1 MTTGQSRLQ
10 WFSWLRSFLDGWV
23 RAKIVPAENIFSDLG
38 IDSSKPICY
47 VLKSN
52 SIFDFLVLDI
62 FCAKNNLPRPLAGVD
77 DLGDNKDASSIY
89 LSQVGVLRTYGAYRH
104 EPPSPFFKLLRR
116 AGQNDSFDVQLV
128 PVSVFWGRDPGR
140 GEPSI
145 FKLFFPDDDRASFIQ
160 KLFIVLA
167 QGKNVAVHYSRPI
180 HLREQISLSKS
191 VEQTARKLTRVIR
204 VHFQTLRN
212 AFLGPGLVSRTRVI
226 ETLIRGKILRSA
238 IEDECRKKNITR
250 ERAERL
256 AKEYISEIAAE
267 VSPEVIA
274 GMAILLRRLWNRIYS
289 GVVVENIDRLRAIPA
304 NAEIVY
310 VPCHR
315 SHMDYLLLNYVLYD
329 NHVLTP
335 HVAAGINLN
344 FWPVGS
350 LIRRVGAFYI
360 RRSFNNNRLYAVAF
374 SEYVSFLLQRGF
386 PVQFFIEGGRS
397 RTGKVLAP
405 KTGMVSMVVSSFLR
419 NNDRPIY
426 FVPVYI
432 AYDRVAEVK
441 TYRKELTGAK
451 KKSESV
457 GQLVQGRKAL
467 RSSHGKAYIAF
478 AEPIKLGSFLDEEKP
493 GWRDQSYDNDAKP
506 VWMNPVVQSLAAK
519 IMTSVNESTVCGSV
533 ALVATILLATR
544 QRALPEDELLA
555 HIDMFQNIAKMA
567 PYSADARLPNLP
579 AATILEMAERVGRLS
594 RFTHPGGDVIHAVE
608 PQASFITYYRNNVAH
623 LFAVPS
629 AIAFFLQHNDS
640 IREDLIRQ
648 GMRVIYPVIKKEFFL
663 RWDVKD
669 IDSVT
674 TQYIGILCD
683 LGLFAR
689 SEGGKL
695 TRPEMTSFEFNILRT
710 IGLVIGPALE
720 RFAIATHLLK
730 QYDDGLEFKIEDF
743 QRRCVMMAQRISL
756 LTGATDAE
764 LPTPQLFSVIF
775 DQLNENGMIKKMT
788 SDTWTL
794 APAFTE
800 ILGLTAVLLSVD
812 MRHSMARAKG

>member
-1 MTTGQSRLQ
+1 
-10 WFSWLRSFLDGWV
+10 
-23 RAKIVPAENIFSDLG
+23 
-38 IDSSKPICY
+38 
-47 VLKSN
+47 
-52 SIFDFLVLDI
+52 
-62 FCAKNNLPRPLAGVD
+62 
-77 DLGDNKDASSIY
+77 
-89 LSQVGVLRTYGAYRH
+89 
-104 EPPSPFFKLLRR
+104 
-116 AGQNDSFDVQLV
+116 
-128 PVSVFWGRDPGR
+128 
-140 GEPSI
+140 
-145 FKLFFPDDDRASFIQ
+145 
-160 KLFIVLA
+160 
-167 QGKNVAVHYSRPI
+167 
-180 HLREQISLSKS
+180 
-191 VEQTARKLTRVIR
+191 
-204 VHFQTLRN
+204 
-212 AFLGPGLVSRTRVI
+212 
-226 ETLIRGKILRSA
+226 
-238 IEDECRKKNITR
+238 
-250 ERAERL
+250 
-256 AKEYISEIAAE
+256 
-267 VSPEVIA
+267 
-274 GMAILLRRLWNRIYS
+274 
-289 GVVVENIDRLRAIPA
+289 
-304 NAEIVY
+304 
-310 VPCHR
+310 
-315 SHMDYLLLNYVLYD
+315 
-329 NHVLTP
+329 
-335 HVAAGINLN
+335 
-344 FWPVGS
+344 
-350 LIRRVGAFYI
+350 
-360 RRSFNNNRLYAVAF
+360 
-374 SEYVSFLLQRGF
+374 
-386 PVQFFIEGGRS
+386 
-397 RTGKVLAP
+397 
-405 KTGMVSMVVSSFLR
+405 
-419 NNDRPIY
+419 
-426 FVPVYI
+426 
-432 AYDRVAEVK
+432 
-441 TYRKELTGAK
+441 
-451 KKSESV
+451 
-457 GQLVQGRKAL
+457 
-467 RSSHGKAYIAF
+467 
-478 AEPIKLGSFLDEEKP
+478 
-493 GWRDQSYDNDAKP
+493 
-506 VWMNPVVQSLAAK
+506 
-519 IMTSVNESTVCGSV
+519 
-533 ALVATILLATR
+533 VATILLATR